1 MFGKRKSGVKKA
13 KKWKQGKGCS
23 SPIFTVM
30 LLLIIIAVG
39 GGVLKWTG
47 MLDGIGLL
55 FASKENS
62 IHGETKEVTLLNFA
76 HCSERKVTNGQTA
89 KDALIDMQDEI
100 GFESIDEFASPL
112 ESTTDFYTFYR
123 FDQLYQGIP
132 VTWSSIILTVDSGGN
147 IRNVT
152 GNYSNPSDLSIEE
165 VLEEY
170 KNAAE
175 ISEKEDAEFGIYD
188 GKNKKYHFSYEDENV
203 GFLYGEDF
211 YHFELDK
218 DGDYVGEVK
227 DNTEYW
233 YKVKKNGEE
242 GDYYLLRNE
251 KSNEIKLYEG
261 ERMLTDSPRYTVVH
275 NAKSYDE
282 TDLNGGNM
290 DVTNAGLIIQDIY
303 DFYQTILFRNGYD
316 GKDHD
321 LDLILNAKSDGQW
334 GNGLC
339 ISNRIFGQTAAVL
352 LFEKGV
358 EITHELIGHE
368 YNHAVMKSICNMNYD
383 NFEAGTIE
391 EGLCDVFGE
400 FVEDYADDGRLNN
413 SCDWLHTVR
422 SIRSPEQSE
431 TPSPSFY
438 SGDENWYKGKTHS
451 KFVHQNSTAI
461 SHTLYKMSE
470 GLVEDDKSAA
480 FGNENLAKLLYYTYF
495 TLPHECSIY
504 QFGTILR
511 NVAYNMCQDGLLSKE
526 QARCVYQALLE
537 AKIYPYYEMS
547 ADTQVAFYN
556 LNGDVISDYTLN
568 VVKELTAKSLT
579 EKTKDDVLNTD
590 IHAEKCQFNLKE
602 NASYLMNIQLKDGE
616 KEAEYQFLVSTKK
629 QEEAEQKIEEYN
641 IFTDII
647 FAQRIVNNG
656 GRYVGYGE
664 NTYYWRHNGNSLEK
678 TGLNGVFKNQ
688 KETVNQLVCRNEQG
702 TETLLLEDAG
712 YGNLYIAKDRIYYK
726 TAECWKSCLTDGT
739 DIRNHKDYSIVA
751 VDDSTETLI
760 QKDLTGIDSNRKGGF
775 WIEKEDGSRTLLT
788 QDKFDLDSKLWPELL
803 LVEDGN
809 IYYYR
814 LHDNKD
820 GNHNITVIGA
830 NLQGETRLVGNIT
843 IDRNAS
849 EGLEVCAQKVDELL
863 YVSFTNVGGTMLGC
877 NEGGVS
883 SMNTAKDEA
892 HTYVIRQDQEHS
904 LYYPKTHIS
913 LDEETGEKYLHFYHD
928 GGNGGNAAVS
938 WVDQGVEM
946 MNLETKE
953 VKTSNLPLIFK
964 GEYALTDGDMV
975 TLLGTDDEASILA
988 TAETLK
994 SLGYNAF
1001 NGHEN
1006 PAGGF
1011 RIGDVDVAGDK
1022 AYIEINEFV
1031 RAQEADFYH
1040 VYGFRRTK
1048 TVVYETVI
1056 GTDELH
1062 VMYEY

>member
-1 MFGKRKSGVKKA
+1 MKKSKSGVKKA
-13 KKWKQGKGCS
+13 RKQKQRKGCGGR
-23 SPIFTVM
+23 ILI
-30 LLLIIIAVG
+30 LLFFIIVCVAIG
-39 GGVLKWTG
+39 YLKWAG
-47 MLDGIGLL
+47 MLDGIGLP
-55 FASKENS
+55 FVAKEDTAQ
-62 IHGETKEVTLLNFA
+62 GETKEVTLLNLA
-76 HCSERKVTNGQTA
+76 NCSERKVTDEQSA
-89 KDALIDMQDEI
+89 KEALMDMKDQI
-100 GFESIDEFASPL
+100 GFISIDEFSEPMK
-112 ESTTDFYTFYR
+112 SVTDVYTFYK

-132 VTWSSIILTVDSGGN
+132 VVENSLILTVGSNGD

-152 GNYSNPSDLSIEE
+152 GNYSNPEGLSIDE
-165 VLEEY
+165 VKQAY
-170 KNAAE
+170 AQATKVSA
-175 ISEKEDAEFGIYD
+175 KEDAEFAFYD
-188 GKNKKYHFSYEDENV
+188 GKKKNYKFSYADENT

-211 YHFELDK
+211 YCFELDK
-218 DGDYVGEVK
+218 DGAYIGELK
-227 DNTEYW
+227 NNNTEYW
-233 YKVKKNGEE
+233 YKVKKNNNI
-242 GDYYLLRNE
+242 GDYYLVRNE
-251 KSNEIKLYEG
+251 SKNETKLYEG
-261 ERMLTDSPRYTVVH
+261 QQLITDMPRYTFIH
-275 NAKSYDE
+275 KAKAYNQA
-282 TDLNGGNM
+282 DLNGGDM
-290 DVTNAGLIIQDIY
+290 DATNAGLIMQDIY
-303 DFYQTILFRNGYD
+303 DFYQTVLLRDGYD
-316 GKDHD
+316 GKDHG
-321 LDLILNAKSDGQW
+321 LDIILNAKSDGTW
-334 GNGLC
+334 GNGQC
-339 ISNRIFGQTAAVL
+339 ISSRVFGQTAAVL
-352 LFEKGV
+352 LFEKEV

-480 FGNENLAKLLYYTYF
+480 LGNGNLARLLYYTYF

-526 QARCVYQALLE
+526 QARCVHQALLE

-547 ADTQVAFYN
+547 ADTQAAFYN

-568 VVKELTAKSLT
+568 VVKELSAKSLT
-579 EKTKDDVLNTD
+579 EKTKDNVLSTD

-641 IFTDII
+641 IFTDLI

-702 TETLLLEDAG
+702 TETVLLEDAG

-726 TAECWKSCLTDGT
+726 TADCWKSCLTDGT

-760 QKDLTGIDSNRKGGF
+760 QKDLTGIDPNRKGGF

-1006 PAGGF
+1006 PVGGF
-1011 RIGDVDVAGDK
+1011 RIGDVDVVGDK
-1022 AYIEINEFV
+1022 AYIEINQFV